1 MDPPRAGVANG
12 EEARQGPS
20 TLLQK
25 ACESCPFFFYFY
37 FMPRRSTQTWH
48 AGRKLTAELAVVS
61 LMRRL
66 HTDYISTAW

>member
-25 ACESCPFFFYFY
+25 ACESCPFFLFLFYA
-37 FMPRRSTQTWH
+37 SQ
-48 AGRKLTAELAVVS
+48 E
-61 LMRRL
+61 
-66 HTDYISTAW
+66 HTDMACRAETDSGTSRGISDEAPTY